1 MGTHPIFESDF
12 DCLTDIRSSICLL
25 ISIGMSNG
33 DESKRN
39 ITDTETP
46 VLEEVALEEKLKNMK
61 LDLADLDNGISVPE
75 LAVILENSD
84 VNDPY
89 LHLKQLPHDRSA
101 TILISFTFDWL
112 LNSLQLSSEDR
123 RFHCR
128 RRPTATKSTLLAHFP
143 FLTFITCSITVCS
156 RPMFQYFK
164 VTLYYLFCFHQAY
177 CSATC
182 CVFFV

>member
-33 DESKRN
+33 DKSKRN

-46 VLEEVALEEKLKNMK
+46 VLEEIALEEKLKNMK

-101 TILISFTFDWL
+101 TILISFIFL
-112 LNSLQLSSEDR
+112 LIGCLILFNFR
-123 RFHCR
+123 RKIVAFIVEGGQR
-128 RRPTATKSTLLAHFP
+128 RRNQRYPRISH
-143 FLTFITCSITVCS
+143 S
-156 RPMFQYFK
+156 
-164 VTLYYLFCFHQAY
+164 
-177 CSATC
+177 
-182 CVFFV
+182 